1 MVQMLAS
8 HAAGYRLLRV
18 IALLLIPITYLG
30 FELGA
35 DAWHES
41 KLAKA
46 SRDGTTLVGLVL
58 PVMVDVASG
67 WSVSDKSK
75 TLLEQGPA
83 LAASAHVADEFEQL
97 QLVLGRPN
105 SDKASI
111 MQAGSAV
118 MAAVGTVS
126 GLNETGNREASAL
139 VAAST
144 QIMPELLTNFVKL
157 NRQVENASA
166 DAQNLDMKFNSLIFS
181 SGFLDAVAREF
192 VDGIA
197 EARGNSDDSEVY
209 AGIAQK
215 TSALVFDASHLKS
228 ILMSQDRSR
237 AEMVRALHSALL
249 ASNQRWSASLTAIWS
264 AIDVRL
270 SAVANARHS
279 KLMSW
284 IFRTLAISLSAI
296 VLGAGTA
303 VSMFRSTLRQLD
315 DMEIA
320 RKDANTARDEAEQSA
335 KDLVGLNEEM
345 ARINDDMAL
354 NMKMLRSAQD
364 QLVKKGRMEQMG
376 QLTATIAHELRNPL
390 GAVRTSAFLLE
401 RKTRGKDLGLEG
413 QLQRINNGI
422 TRCDDI
428 ITQLL
433 DFSRSKQVVTTA
445 EDFDRWLE
453 NVVAEEASKL
463 PAAVSISC
471 MLGLDHLSIPFDAS
485 RMHRAVTNLL
495 FNASEAMVGNGEDP
509 SRFVVAHPEITVT
522 THIDGDNV
530 VLSVSDNGPGITP
543 ENLARIREPLFTT
556 KSFGTGLGLPAVEQI
571 VAQHGG
577 ILKIESVVGQGARFA
592 VYLPL
597 QVQKDVAA

>member
-67 WSVSDKSK
+67 WSVSDKSQ
-75 TLLEQGPA
+75 TLLQQGPA
-83 LAASAHVADEFEQL
+83 LAASAHVTDEFEQL
-97 QLVLGRPN
+97 HLVLGRSNP
-105 SDKASI
+105 DKASI
-111 MQAGSAV
+111 MEAGSAV

-144 QIMPELLTNFVKL
+144 QIMPELLANFVKL
-157 NRQVENASA
+157 NRQVENAAA
-166 DAQNLDMKFNSLIFS
+166 DAQNLNMKFNSLIFS
-181 SGFLDAVAREF
+181 SGMLDAVAREF
-192 VDGIA
+192 ADGIA
-197 EARGNSDDSEVY
+197 EARGNSDDSLVY

-228 ILMSQDRSR
+228 LLMSQDHSR
-237 AEMVRALHSALL
+237 AEMVRTLHSALL
-249 ASNQRWSASLTAIWS
+249 GTNQRWSTALTAIWS

-270 SAVANARHS
+270 GAVADARHS
-279 KLMSW
+279 KLLISVY
-284 IFRTLAISLSAI
+284 RTLAISLSAI
-296 VLGAGTA
+296 VLGVGTA

-320 RKDANTARDEAEQSA
+320 RKDANTAREQAEQSA
-335 KDLVGLNEEM
+335 KELAGLNDDM
-345 ARINDDMAL
+345 AKINDDMAS

-509 SRFVVAHPEITVT
+509 SRFTVAHPEITVT
-522 THIDGDNV
+522 TFIDGDNA
-530 VLSVSDNGPGITP
+530 VLSISDNGPGIAP

-592 VYLPL
+592 IYLPL

>member
-18 IALLLIPITYLG
+18 IALLLIPIAYLG

-35 DAWHES
+35 DTWHES
-41 KLAKA
+41 KLAQA
-46 SRDGTTLVGLVL
+46 NRDGNTLVGLII
-58 PVMVDVASG
+58 PMMVDIASG
-67 WSVSDKSK
+67 WSVSDKSHGV
-75 TLLEQGPA
+75 LLQGPA
-83 LAASAHVADEFEQL
+83 LAASAGVVDEFNQL
-97 QLVLGRPN
+97 ELVLGRSNP
-105 SDKASI
+105 DKASI
-111 MQAGSAV
+111 MQAASAV
-118 MAAVGTVS
+118 MSAVGTAS
-126 GLNETGNREASAL
+126 GLNETGNREANAL

-144 QIMPELLTNFVKL
+144 QIMPEMLANFVRL
-157 NRQVENASA
+157 NRQVENAA
-166 DAQNLDMKFNSLIFS
+166 GDAQNLDMKFNSLIFS
-181 SGFLDAVAREF
+181 SGYLDATAREF
-192 VDGIA
+192 ADGVA
-197 EARGNSDDSEVY
+197 EARSHSDDPSAY
-209 AGIAQK
+209 GGIAQK
-215 TSALVFDASHLKS
+215 ASALVFDSSHLKS
-228 ILMSQDRSR
+228 LLFSQDHTR
-237 AEMVRALHSALL
+237 AEMVRALHSGVLKSTQSWSVAL
-249 ASNQRWSASLTAIWS
+249 SSICSG
-264 AIDVRL
+264 IDRRL
-270 SAVANARHS
+270 VSIANDRHS
-279 KLMSW
+279 KLMTW
-284 IFRTLAISLSAI
+284 TYRTLAISLGAI

-345 ARINDDMAL
+345 AKINDDMAL

-433 DFSRSKQVVTTA
+433 DFSRSKQVVTTS

-495 FNASEAMVGNGEDP
+495 FNASEAMVGKGEDP

>member
-30 FELGA
+30 YELGA
-35 DAWHES
+35 NTWHDN
-41 KLAKA
+41 KLAQA
-46 SRDGTTLVGLVL
+46 NRDGTTLVGLIF
-58 PVMVDVASG
+58 PMMVDVASG
-67 WSVSDKSK
+67 LSVSDKSQ
-75 TLLEQGPA
+75 TLLLQGPA
-83 LAASAHVADEFEQL
+83 LAASANVADEFEQL
-97 QLVLGRPN
+97 QLILGRSNP
-105 SDKASI
+105 DKTSI

-118 MAAVGTVS
+118 LAAVGTAS
-126 GLNETGNREASAL
+126 GLNETGNREANAL
-139 VAAST
+139 MASST
-144 QIMPELLTNFVKL
+144 QLMPELLANFVRL
-157 NRQVENASA
+157 NRQVENAAA

-181 SGFLDAVAREF
+181 SGNLDATARELA
-192 VDGIA
+192 DGVA
-197 EARGNSDDSEVY
+197 DARSHSDDSLAY

-228 ILMSQDRSR
+228 MLLSPDRSR
-237 AEMVRALHSALL
+237 AEMVRALQAGLL
-249 ASNQRWSASLTAIWS
+249 ESTQHWSAALMAIWS
-264 AIDVRL
+264 GIDARL
-270 SAVANARHS
+270 GTVAQERHT
-279 KLMSW
+279 KLMTW
-284 IFRTLAISLSAI
+284 IYRTLAISLGSI
-296 VLGAGTA
+296 LLGAGTA

-315 DMEIA
+315 GMEIA
-320 RKDANTARDEAEQSA
+320 RKEANTARDEAEQSA
-335 KDLVGLNEEM
+335 SELAELNENM
-345 ARINDDMAL
+345 AKINDDMAL

-401 RKTRGKDLGLEG
+401 RKTRGKDLGLDG

-445 EDFDRWLE
+445 EDFDHWLE
-453 NVVAEEASKL
+453 QVVAEEALKL

-471 MLGLDHLSIPFDAS
+471 TLGLDHVSVPFDAS

-495 FNASEAMVGNGEDP
+495 FNASEAMVGNGEDA
-509 SRFVVAHPEITVT
+509 SRFAVAHPEITVT
-522 THIDGDNV
+522 TYIDGDNA
-530 VLSVSDNGPGITP
+530 VLSVSDNGPGIAP
-543 ENLARIREPLFTT
+543 ENLARVREPLFTT

-577 ILKIESVVGQGARFA
+577 ILKIDSVVGQGARFA
-592 VYLPL
+592 IYLPL
-597 QVQKDVAA
+597 QMQKDVAA